1 MTQLDTP
8 SIDITKLDITRTN
21 IAVQRLIERTE
32 DPRHRT
38 ILQAYDRHRNLEHA
52 GRFEEIFEPHMM
64 VEHPVYRFNMFG
76 QPTITLEGRD
86 QIEPLYRHWAETNQC
101 IFYNEDELVA
111 IGDGMVVSTMLGYQQ
126 VVGAELAVPGVEAE
140 LEAMYLVR
148 GRVTMIWPYDEQC
161 RLVGENVWE
170 YDESQRAVV
179 KLDPADVVTTEQ
191 AAQLL
196 EPYLRSPADGGD
208 GDSHSMSS
216 GADSLHSA

>member
-21 IAVQRLIERTE
+21 IAVQSLIERTQ

-76 QPTITLEGRD
+76 RPTITLEGRD

-101 IFYNEDELVA
+101 IFYNEDEQVA

-140 LEAMYLVR
+140 PDAMYLVR
-148 GRVTMIWPYDEQC
+148 GRVTMIWPYDEHC

-196 EPYLRSPADGGD
+196 EPYLRPLPQG
-208 GDSHSMSS
+208 GDSHSNRS
-216 GADSLHSA
+216 GTEGPHSA